1 MRGSSLARQ
10 QRLVRLLDQGGGLS
24 VPHAAGE
31 LGCTERTVYRD
42 LVVLQEIGVPV
53 YQERE
58 GKRLRWRLVDGPRRL
73 LSVTLSFAETL
84 ALTAGR
90 DLLAG
95 LAGTFFHEAAI
106 SALEKI
112 RAALPAPLLTRAD
125 AAADLVVADKRPA
138 RDYRGRADAVRTL
151 VDAIER
157 RETVTIEYRK
167 MGDRAS
173 SLRDVDPYHL
183 HIHAG
188 ALYLIGWCH
197 RRKAVR
203 TFLLD
208 RAGRVCPT
216 GHTFD
221 RRNDIKLAPLMQ
233 GDLGPWTGK
242 AEIIRLRFRST
253 AARLVA
259 EHKIHPSQV
268 SELRLD
274 AGLDV
279 SLHAPIT
286 PWLERWLTGWA
297 GEVEILSPTRL
308 SDRVRANHSDALNRR
323 RGPARARPEKKS
335 SRRLTVLV
343 GSGT

>member
-1 MRGSSLARQ
+1 
-10 QRLVRLLDQGGGLS
+10 LVRLLDQGGALS
-24 VPHAAGE
+24 VPHAAAE

-42 LVVLQEIGVPV
+42 LVVLQETGFPV

-58 GKRLRWRLVDGPRRL
+58 GKRMRWRLIDGPKRR

-112 RAALPAPLLTRAD
+112 RAALPAPFLTRAD
-125 AAADLVVADKRPA
+125 ATADLVVADKRPS
-138 RDYRGRADAVRTL
+138 RDYRGRGDAVQTL

-167 MGDRAS
+167 IGDRAS
-173 SLRDVDPYHL
+173 SVRDVDPYHL

-208 RAGRVCPT
+208 RAGRVRHT
-216 GHTFD
+216 GRTFD
-221 RRNDIKLAPLMQ
+221 RRSDISLAPVMQ

-242 AEIIRLRFRST
+242 TEVIRLRFRST

-274 AGLDV
+274 GGLDV
-279 SLHAPIT
+279 TLHAPIT

-297 GEVEILSPTRL
+297 GEVEILAPARL

-335 SRRLTVLV
+335 ARRLTVLV
-343 GSGT
+343 GSRG